1 MRDVGSRGDAIT
13 ESRRV
18 SELTVTDDGTFTW
31 VAEFTV
37 AGKGTYSGV
46 VEIELVGNLASR
58 IEWLSLELI
67 DDS

>member
-1 MRDVGSRGDAIT
+1 
-13 ESRRV
+13 
-18 SELTVTDDGTFTW
+18 VTDDGTFTW